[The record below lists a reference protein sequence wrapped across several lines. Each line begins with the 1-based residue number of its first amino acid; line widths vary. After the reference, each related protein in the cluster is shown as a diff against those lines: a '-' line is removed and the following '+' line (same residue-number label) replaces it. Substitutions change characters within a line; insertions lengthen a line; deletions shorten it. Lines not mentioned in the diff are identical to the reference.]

1 MQFNVLFQ
9 RRLGSDDFKIFYLF
23 QIWEVYLHFSF
34 SIIRSYFEISVI
46 NIVIK
51 LILKQYMHLK
61 LLRIKKLMQLKKSV
75 KRSATM

>member
-1 MQFNVLFQ
+1 MAFIQVKPINVYEQSQRWMQFNVLFQ

-34 SIIRSYFEISVI
+34 SIIRPYFEISVI

-51 LILKQYMHLK
+51 I
-61 LLRIKKLMQLKKSV
+61 I
-75 KRSATM
+75 